1 MIIWGSPVSSI
12 MPTWIGGPVGVKAGG
27 QRRWNFVWITIM
39 LSPSIGRGP
48 TTVSIV
54 SM

>member
-1 MIIWGSPVSSI
+1 MIIWGSPVSLI

-27 QRRWNFVWITIM
+27 HSRWYFVWITIM

>member
-1 MIIWGSPVSSI
+1 MIICGAPVSSI
-12 MPTWIGGPVGVKAGG
+12 TPTWIGGPVVVKAGG
-27 QRRWNFVWITIM
+27 HRRWYFVWITIM
-39 LSPSIGRGP
+39 LSPSMGRGP